1 MKKIVIRRLT
11 TAPLLAYENIDMKL
25 PTEKREDFSK
35 FVVHLTRDDHKDF
48 EDGSTAEKN
57 FLNIIKEERIGA
69 FRAQCLHSNKIPDDL
84 AHRFAVCCFSEVPL
98 NQIHL
103 LTENIQGRSI
113 NLEPYGLVFRRDF
126 ILSKK
131 AQPALYINNYDENSW
146 LRGSF
151 DRVFDIAKNK
161 GFNQGKLWRILP
173 FINIMNEDYDFS
185 WEREWRVRGDL
196 KFKISDIVC
205 VILPPNKSEL
215 TYNFTKNGIPVISPG
230 WTYEQIV
237 LELSK
242 QQKKAKRFWNVKKTL
257 KIKIK
262 K

>member
-1 MKKIVIRRLT
+1 
-11 TAPLLAYENIDMKL
+11 MKL

-35 FVVHLTRDDHKDF
+35 FVVHLTRDDRKEF
-48 EDGSTAEKN
+48 EDGATAEEN

-84 AHRFAVCCFSEVPL
+84 EEKFSVCCFSEVPL

-103 LTENIQGRSI
+103 LTDNIQGRSI

-131 AQPALYINNYDENSW
+131 AQPAIYINSYKENSW

-161 GFNQGKLWRILP
+161 DFKQGKLWRILP
-173 FINIMNEDYDFS
+173 FINIMNEHYDFS

-196 KFKISDIVC
+196 KFKLSEIVC
-205 VILPPNKSEL
+205 VILPTNDHKLNNK
-215 TYNFTKNGIPVISPG
+215 FTKNGIPVISPG

-242 QQKKAKRFWNVKKTL
+242 QQKKAKRFLSTKDKFT
-257 KIKIK
+257 IKIK
-262 K
+262 KSAKK